1 MSEFIKDHTCVF
13 IKPIVLHKA
22 IPDDN
27 IRLIHGEFKRIYIV
41 DKQDILNYNN
51 RHNALTYFHNVP
63 KTVYMEE
70 FVRFYYYNTDCL
82 VYPYLTSK
90 TLDEMRND
98 EIQECVRRNLFLHG
112 HHERASLIAKLE
124 KQEKQGGYQ
133 MCYYLNNKIINNL
146 HKGKRE
152 PKLRLFLDLITRQKK
167 NELVTKS
174 QEALGLL
181 SRPCPRKTKQNSVLF
196 NDFLKPDIK
205 LYNYQ
210 QHDIEWMLE
219 LTEEV
224 DRNENVIEYSYPLTT
239 HVLDEQFVLFNNN
252 VYPTWIL
259 NEQRVTGQ
267 KKIRFFGGSLTSQVG
282 LGKTIVSL
290 FYLFTIGERERE
302 KYNRFVEF
310 KTGSCNYMYKRGAR
324 SGRVCETITT
334 NNDLFCKPHSKTP
347 FIDKQVL
354 TLRNL
359 GEFDLQNFLK
369 GGLLKTNGSLIVC
382 PNQLCDQWV
391 REYYNKFTNDKRVL
405 LVVTKDQF
413 KNLTVAD
420 LLFAD
425 LVVVSYQFLSNNYYC
440 HLVSD
445 STVIQRTGDIQQKI
459 QQLQNDTRDD
469 NEFREKLL
477 TSKILTLF
485 HYFNWNAVLLD
496 ETHEIQNNVKGSV
509 IKSLLLQL
517 QSKYKWN
524 VTGTPFANGLD
535 GFLALAQYNT
545 DLRLRCNTN
554 NMNVFDLLEEGIN
567 NELVQLSERLY
578 RCNTKESVKQE
589 YAGNIIGEQLH
600 LLTFTPQERSVYDSH
615 LQGARNKYSDFLIR
629 LCCHPELYNETRELI
644 QNCKTLGEIQNVM
657 LDYNHRKLNDTRRS
671 IRNIQSD
678 IEYDEQRL
686 SEEPDVERQTDIK
699 AQIAINKRRLTN
711 AKTILDSVQR
721 TFNYLKSAIDSIDN
735 DPEATCPIC
744 LDVIEELTITK
755 CGHKFCWEC
764 LQATYSSKAS
774 RVTEVKCPTCNQVMS
789 TSEIYKFKP
798 EVKSVESSS
807 ASELDSIVNV
817 VKSTKIGN
825 IIFYLK
831 GLRDS
836 DSDDKIILFSQWDEL
851 LHKVGTYLQQHGLN
865 VVYCNGT
872 VYQRKRAITSFSK
885 HTADNNIN
893 IIMLSSR
900 NAASGINLTAA
911 NKIVLLEPVYG
922 SSDYRSNI
930 ESQAI
935 GRADRIGQQRPIQ
948 VHRFIIKDTIEH
960 DIINNNIDDT
970 AIKTMH

>member
-1 MSEFIKDHTCVF
+1 MSEFIKNHTCVF
-13 IKPIVLHKA
+13 IKPIVLHKG

-51 RHNALTYFHNVP
+51 RHNAVTYFHNVP
-63 KTVYMEE
+63 KTVYMEDL
-70 FVRFYYYNTDCL
+70 VRFYYYNTDCL

-90 TLDEMRND
+90 TIDEMRND
-98 EIQECVRRNLFLHG
+98 EIQECARRNLFLHG

-124 KQEKQGGYQ
+124 KQDDVYQ
-133 MCYYLNNKIINNL
+133 MCYYLKNKIINNL

-152 PKLRLFLDLITRQKK
+152 PKVGLFLDLITRQKK
-167 NELVTKS
+167 NELITKS
-174 QEALGLL
+174 QEALNWLL
-181 SRPCPRKTKQNSVLF
+181 HPCPSKTTQRRF
-196 NDFLKPDIK
+196 NNFLKPDIK

-210 QHDIEWMLE
+210 EHDVEWMLE

-224 DRNENVIEYSYPLTT
+224 NRNKNVIEYSYPLTT
-239 HVLDEQFVLFNNN
+239 HVLEEQFVLFNNN

-259 NEQRVTGQ
+259 NEQKVTGQ
-267 KKIRFFGGSLTSQVG
+267 KQIRFFGGNLTSQVG

-290 FYLFTIGERERE
+290 FYLFTIGENERE

-310 KTGSCNYMYKRGAR
+310 KNGSCNYMYKRGAR
-324 SGRVCETITT
+324 SGRVCENTST
-334 NNDLFCKPHSKTP
+334 NNELFCKTHLKTP
-347 FIDKQVL
+347 FIEKQVL
-354 TLRNL
+354 ILRNL
-359 GEFDLQNFLK
+359 SEFDFQNFFAN
-369 GGLLKTNGSLIVC
+369 GLLKTNGSLIVC

-440 HLVSD
+440 HLAND
-445 STVIQRTGDIQQKI
+445 IRTCDIQQKI
-459 QQLQNDTRDD
+459 QQLRNDTGNE

-485 HYFNWNAVLLD
+485 HYFHWNAVLLD

-524 VTGTPFANGLD
+524 VTATPFANGLD
-535 GFLALAQYNT
+535 GFLALAQFNT
-545 DLRLRCNTN
+545 DLRLRCNTT

-567 NELVQLSERLY
+567 DELVQLSKRLY

-589 YAGNIIGEQLH
+589 YAGNLISEQLH

-644 QNCKTLGEIQNVM
+644 QNCKTLGEIQHVM
-657 LDYNHRKLNDTRRS
+657 LDYNHRKLNDTRHS

-678 IEYDEQRL
+678 IEYDEQKL

-711 AKTILDSVQR
+711 AKTLLESVQR
-721 TFNYLKSAIDSIDN
+721 TFNYLKSAIDSIDG

-744 LDVIEELTITK
+744 LDTIEELTITK

-764 LQATYSSKAS
+764 LQATYSSKAT
-774 RVTEVKCPTCNQVMS
+774 RVSEVKCPTCNQVMS

-798 EVKSVESSS
+798 EVKSAECH
-807 ASELDSIVNV
+807 ASELESIVNT

-825 IIFYLK
+825 IIYFLK
-831 GLRDS
+831 GLRKS
-836 DSDDKIILFSQWDEL
+836 SSDDKIILFSQWDEL

-872 VYQRKRAITSFSK
+872 VYQRKRAITSFSEN
-885 HTADNNIN
+885 TTDNNIN

-922 SSDYRSNI
+922 SCEYRNNI

-948 VHRFIIKDTIEH
+948 VHRFIIKETIEH

-970 AIKTMH
+970 LIKTMH